1 MSHSIVEEKLAVKA
15 GYWPL
20 YRFNPAATS
29 GSDPLTIDSAAPDG
43 SMITFING
51 EDRYADLRMVDPAE
65 AAILQPDLEKRAAKI
80 YSIIASN
87 RTF

>member
-1 MSHSIVEEKLAVKA
+1 
-15 GYWPL
+15 
-20 YRFNPAATS
+20 
-29 GSDPLTIDSAAPDG
+29 
-43 SMITFING
+43 MITFING